1 MEEVFINVKDL
12 TIENLFKK
20 DIVSVDDLV
29 AKLEEQMYDIEELEE
44 ELRKEKINY
53 YEMEEE

>member
-20 DIVSVDDLV
+20 DIVSVNDLV